1 MVGRCSDGLALQV
14 EMNPKCMGATIFS
27 GKTAPQII
35 EMTKYS
41 KSPNID
47 GMLAEAPLTKIGVC
61 GL

>member
-1 MVGRCSDGLALQV
+1 
-14 EMNPKCMGATIFS
+14 MGATIFS

-47 GMLAEAPLTKIGVC
+47 GMLAEVPLTKIGVC